1 MWVIF
6 VTSQSVQNLQRKS
19 TKVFRFFQKKF
30 SKYQKYKKSFAK
42 KSCIF
47 ASLEDVGK
55 NGFKILNFYLQPY
68 IFAYFLKNL
77 KKNLMLTYANK
88 NE

>member
-55 NGFKILNFYLQPY
+55 SDFI
-68 IFAYFLKNL
+68 IFQLPLHAHFFAHFFCTKNRATFNS
-77 KKNLMLTYANK
+77 KRTK
-88 NE
+88 